1 MNEYLANAIDELKR
15 ADHIIYVSL
24 KYTRT
29 GDVLK
34 NAIER
39 LINALDFCILA
50 LTNSLLNENKIIEIP
65 VQPVKKAEIVK
76 EQYNDEEDEII
87 REFMDFYLLLRKIN
101 NAEYESEREFRRH
114 VAMIVKVDGKKIEIN
129 IDIITEYYHKIKE
142 FVEFLK
148 KRLPEQK
155 EEE

>member
-1 MNEYLANAIDELKR
+1 MNEYIANVIDELKR

-34 NAIER
+34 NAVER

-50 LTNSLLNENKIIEIP
+50 LANKLINENKISEIP
-65 VQPVKKAEIVK
+65 IQPVKKAEIVK
-76 EQYNDEEDEII
+76 EHFSDDEEYGEII
-87 REFMDFYLLLRKIN
+87 SDFMDFYLLLRKIN
-101 NAEYESEREFRRH
+101 NAEFTSEREFRRH
-114 VAMIVKVDGKKIEIN
+114 VAMIVEVDNKKIEIN

-142 FVEFLK
+142 LVDILK
-148 KRLPEQK
+148 KIVPEND
-155 EEE
+155 